1 MKKFFLFLLL
11 VAPLAAW
18 SQTDD
23 LYFVPKKQKA
33 QLVVKGAE
41 EVYFV
46 GDNDYV
52 GDSAVDVV
60 GNGYYTNDI
69 YDLTDEYRYSTRIV
83 RFQSPRRLYGS
94 SLYGGLYYDCGF
106 NDWYVYDDGY
116 TINIVPTFNNPLA
129 YCHSSHWYGYGYN
142 WWNWWNWG
150 GHNHYWGCNDYPN
163 FYAPVYNS
171 TSWRPAYRSNV
182 PTNSSVTNG
191 FRRENEGVKYPI
203 TNVSTPRR
211 QQPTRTAVNGN
222 GEQRRQQPTRT
233 AVNGNGE
240 QRRQQP
246 TRTAV
251 NGNTE
256 QRRQQPTRTAV
267 NGNNEQRRQQPAR
280 TAVNG
285 NNEQR
290 RQQPTRTAVNG
301 NSGVRNQDNSASTIR
316 RQQQRREN
324 ITSNSSAASGRR
336 GAGTVVSGA
345 THNNSSAGYN
355 RPSSTSV
362 SRSRGGSSSGA
373 VRSSAAGSSRGY
385 SGGSSSSGGGSGSS
399 GSSSS
404 SSGSSSRSGGSRR

>member
-60 GNGYYTNDI
+60 ADGYYTNDI

-94 SLYGGLYYDCGF
+94 SLFWDLHYGSGF

-129 YCHSSHWYGYGYN
+129 YCNNSYWYGYGYN
-142 WWNWWNWG
+142 WWNWWNWD
-150 GHNHYWGCNDYPN
+150 GHNHYWGCHSYPN
-163 FYAPVYNS
+163 YYAPVS
-171 TSWRPAYRSNV
+171 TSWRPAYRNNV
-182 PTNSSVTNG
+182 PTNSSVING

-203 TNVSTPRR
+203 TNVTNPRR
-211 QQPTRTAVNGN
+211 QQPARTAVNGN
-222 GEQRRQQPTRT
+222 SEQRRQQPTRT
-233 AVNGNGE
+233 AVNGNS
-240 QRRQQP
+240 
-246 TRTAV
+246 
-251 NGNTE
+251 
-256 QRRQQPTRTAV
+256 
-267 NGNNEQRRQQPAR
+267 
-280 TAVNG
+280 
-285 NNEQR
+285 EQR

-301 NSGVRNQDNSASTIR
+301 NSGQRRQQPTRTAVNGNNAQRRQQPTRTAVNGNGGVRNQDNSASAIR

-324 ITSNSSAASGRR
+324 VTANSSAASNRR

-399 GSSSS
+399 GGSSS